1 MCLESGE
8 RRAESGFTIIELTL
22 ASAIVASLVLALAVM
37 SDAVYRGGEHSQ
49 GYGLAV
55 QHARVVID
63 RINRHVRE
71 AVANKNF
78 PGARAASEKVNG
90 YEFPDALVVW
100 SPKKGETAADPEG
113 WPLVRELVVYA
124 PNPDAPNEL
133 LEITDREDST
143 PTNAQTAW
151 RDLVDSMIA
160 RASGKKTLLTDLLR
174 TAQVREGDPS
184 SARAALRFIPRLT
197 PSAQGGLQQSWV
209 RYEMQ
214 LLPGREIGAN
224 NAGAMPARPFFGSA
238 AGDYPSED

>member
-1 MCLESGE
+1 M
-8 RRAESGFTIIELTL
+8 IELML

-63 RINRHVRE
+63 RVNRHIRE

-78 PGARAASEKVNG
+78 PGVVVVSEEAGG

-100 SPKKGETAADPEG
+100 SPEEGDAADDPAG

-124 PNPDAPNEL
+124 PHPDAPNEL
-133 LEITDREDST
+133 WEITDREDST
-143 PTNAQTAW
+143 PTTDQTAW

-160 RASGKKTLLTDLLR
+160 RESGKKTLLTDLLR
-174 TAQVREGDPS
+174 TARVRENDPS
-184 SARAALRFIPRLT
+184 SARAALRFVRRLT
-197 PSAQGGLQQSWV
+197 SSAQAGLRQSWV

-214 LLPGREIGAN
+214 LLPGREIRAN

-238 AGDYPSED
+238 TVYYPSEN